1 MKLTSLHLLLLLL
14 LILIVATMFKKGSEG
29 FTSMVS
35 TLTDPDKMYANL
47 VQLDDTEEIYYD
59 TKNGNVYTFA
69 ETAGATKTYSVKLI
83 QRNGTVNNYSTA
95 DTLNDTIKKII
106 TGPMTMAT
114 GSWIVMS
121 PNKTVMLT
129 YISRDNFTYL
139 YTVKFPTET
148 PAVAGSGT
156 AGQTGYVAAQPA
168 YTASYTPGKLYF
180 YNGSTLQFTPT
191 VSSNSVP
198 LSKTSEYVKYSPD
211 SSDSKEIIE
220 PMYDGTKRVIQLV
233 KGLRYDKQ
241 NGNLIVSTSDNKI
254 NVYKRG
260 SGSISYTYSANAP
273 ADGSEASKMRD
284 LVETYDPKIIKA
296 PVGNL
301 SVIYWPS
308 GKETLILIYENYRSL
323 NDPRDLVMLGT
334 YQIANSSTTP
344 GTGSGSGSGTG
355 SGSGS
360 GSGTGTDN
368 KDKDA
373 NGDAIMDE
381 FNRWSKYMLKTQV
394 VPPVCPAC
402 PSCNPNSGVCTSCGG
417 QGGSGTQSNTGTSL
431 AIKDAGISNNN
442 VSDVKGPSTAVASL
456 GKSATGAISDTTS
469 TVGNIANTAIGTA
482 GNLASGTVGA
492 ATNLVGGTVNAAT
505 GLIGGT
511 VGTAANLVSGTIGT
525 AADLLKSTGSG
536 LTNFLGGA
544 NDMTRVGYN
553 QSYGYNRNNTG
564 VDPATLG
571 PAPKQ
576 SGTPMDVYSYNGAL
590 QSKGSNY
597 RPLTADFSSFSK

>member
-1 MKLTSLHLLLLLL
+1 MKLTPLHLLLLLL

-35 TLTDPDKMYANL
+35 TLNDPDKMYANL

-69 ETAGATKTYSVKLI
+69 KTGDATTTYNVRLI
-83 QRNGTVNNYSTA
+83 QRNGTTETYSTA
-95 DTLNDTIKKII
+95 DTLNDAIKKII

-114 GSWIVMS
+114 GNWITMS

-129 YISRDNFTYL
+129 YVSVDNLTYL

-148 PAVAGSGT
+148 QAVAT
-156 AGQTGYVAAQPA
+156 
-168 YTASYTPGKLYF
+168 YTPGKLYF
-180 YNGSTLQFTPT
+180 YNGSTLQVTST
-191 VSSNSVP
+191 VSSNSIS
-198 LSKTSEYVKYSPD
+198 LSTSADYVSYSTDP
-211 SSDSKEIIE
+211 SDSKEIIE
-220 PMYDGTKRVIQLV
+220 PMYDGTKRVVQLV

-241 NGNLIVSTSDNKI
+241 NGNLVVSTADNKLNI
-254 NVYKRG
+254 YKRG
-260 SGSISYTYSANAP
+260 SGSISYTYSANAST
-273 ADGSEASKMRD
+273 DGSEASKISE
-284 LVETYDPKIIKA
+284 LVETYDPKIIQA
-296 PVGNL
+296 PIGNL
-301 SVIYWPS
+301 SVVYWPS
-308 GKETLILIYENYRSL
+308 GKDTLILVYKNFRSSD
-323 NDPRDLVMLGT
+323 DPRSLVMLGV
-334 YQIANSSTTP
+334 YQIGNPNTT
-344 GTGSGSGSGTG
+344 SGTG
-355 SGSGS
+355 SGSGA
-360 GSGTGTDN
+360 GVGTGTDN

-402 PSCNPNSGVCTSCGG
+402 PSCNPSSGVCTSCGG

-469 TVGNIANTAIGTA
+469 TVGNVANTAIGTA
-482 GNLASGTVGA
+482 GNLASGTVGTA
-492 ATNLVGGTVNAAT
+492 ANLVGGTVNAAT

-597 RPLTADFSSFSK
+597 RPLTADFSAFSK